1 MQSVCKKM
9 QSVCKLVQS
18 VCTKSPCLSAWES
31 QLRKTA
37 ACRRPPASIEKRRET
52 PITRHEICIFA
63 TNSSNMIYPIGIQ
76 TFETIRNRG
85 CVYVDKT
92 ALVHKLVTEG
102 SIYFLCRPRRFGK
115 SLLVSTLRSYFEGR
129 KDLFEG
135 LAIENLETE
144 WAKYPVFHFDF
155 NGANFTNEG
164 ELEKKLN
171 SQLCDYEQ
179 IYGKNPTKET
189 LGERFQYQLESAY
202 RQTGRQAVVL
212 VDEYDKPI
220 LDALETPLEDKNREI
235 LKGFYSTFKS
245 ADASLRFVLLT
256 GVTKFSQ
263 VSVFSGFNQPKDIS
277 MNPAYDA
284 LCGITE
290 EELHTVFAEPI
301 KEMADHFGYT
311 VEQMREEFKRRYDGY
326 HFSEVMTDIYN
337 PFSVLNALD
346 SKRLADFWFSTG
358 TPTYL
363 IKLLNH
369 TRENI
374 NDLVGDTYEASM
386 FADYRADVER
396 PLPMLYQSGYLTIK
410 GYDPEDQSYK
420 LDFPNNE
427 VSNGFLSLIASGYF
441 SGPQRNSISRELAK
455 LLRKGEV
462 DGFVTTLT
470 AFLADIPY
478 DSHDGLEDIKATEKF
493 FQYTFYLILRLMG
506 TYCKAYVEKRGS
518 FGRSDCIVETKDY
531 VYIFE
536 FKLDGTAEE
545 ALAQIES
552 KGYATPYLADKRQVR
567 KLGIVFSSE
576 TRTISEWKMEQ

>member
-1 MQSVCKKM
+1 
-9 QSVCKLVQS
+9 
-18 VCTKSPCLSAWES
+18 
-31 QLRKTA
+31 
-37 ACRRPPASIEKRRET
+37 
-52 PITRHEICIFA
+52 
-63 TNSSNMIYPIGIQ
+63 MIYPIGIQ

-155 NGANFTNEG
+155 NGQNFTQEGDLAAALNE
-164 ELEKKLN
+164 
-171 SQLCDYEQ
+171 QIDAYEQ
-179 IYGKNPTKET
+179 IYGKNPVMVT
-189 LGERFQYQLESAY
+189 LGGRFKHLLESAY
-202 RQTGRQAVVL
+202 EQTGRQAVVL

-220 LDALETPLEDKNREI
+220 LDVLETPLEDKNREI

-301 KEMADHFGYT
+301 REMADHFGYT

-326 HFSEVMTDIYN
+326 HFSEGMTDIYN

-369 TRENI
+369 TKENV
-374 NDLVGDTYEASM
+374 NELTGKPYSAKM
-386 FADYRADVER
+386 FADYKADTER
-396 PLPMLYQSGYLTIK
+396 PLPMIYQSGYLTIK
-410 GYDPEDQSYK
+410 GYDPVLRRYT

-427 VSNGFLSLIASGYF
+427 VRQGFLSITASGYF
-441 SGPQRNSISRELAK
+441 KAEREEAVENECADLFDH
-455 LLRKGEV
+455 LRRGNVSE
-462 DGFVTTLT
+462 FITSMT
-470 AFLADIPY
+470 AFLAGIPY
-478 DSHDGLEDIKATEKF
+478 DAHESLKEDKAMEKH

-506 TYCKAYVEKRGS
+506 TYCQLFVEKES
-518 FGRSDCIVETKDY
+518 SYGRADCIMEMKDY

-536 FKLDGTAEE
+536 FKLDGTADE
-545 ALAQIES
+545 ALKQIEE
-552 KGYATPYLADKRQVR
+552 KGYAVPYLADKRKVR
-567 KLGIVFSSE
+567 KLGIVFSSQ
-576 TRTISEWKMEQ
+576 TRTISDWKEA